1 MHLVI
6 FCVSEV
12 ISGSLRQREAATG
25 LTNRTRTGRREIC
38 LELKVTVRDQEE

>member
-6 FCVSEV
+6 CVSEV

-38 LELKVTVRDQEE
+38 LELKVTVWDQKD